1 MSDLILYL
9 GITFVG
15 YIIGSKVRDKKER
28 LSWTGKVQTVAITC
42 LVMLMGM
49 RMGSNEEITANLSTI
64 GLSAL
69 VITVIVMAFSIIAIF
84 LTRKLMNIDRY
95 GKLVEKGKALEVG
108 QVTGG
113 QGEEESGGINMM
125 TVIILIAVIV
135 GMAIGY
141 LAIRPMFEG
150 NMAAFDKGAGLG
162 IKIGLCILLVFVGMD
177 LGLDGTVIDN
187 FKKVGFRILVFPAVV
202 IIGTLAGAA
211 AASPI
216 LGLSLK
222 ESLAIGAGF
231 GWYTLAPGIIME
243 AGYLTASAVAFLH
256 NVMREMFSILLIPL
270 VAKKVGYI
278 ETTGM
283 PGAAAM
289 DVCLPI
295 VEKSTRGD
303 IAVYSFVS
311 GVILSILVPVLVPL
325 IIG

>member
-15 YIIGSKVRDKKER
+15 YIIGSKVRDKKDR

-95 GKLVEKGKALEVG
+95 GKLVEKGQALEVG

-211 AASPI
+211 VASPI